1 MSTEQL
7 TLSSL
12 ETESLHTQDQSQE
25 RDVTF
30 PSDDQ
35 KKFAWLDIK
44 EGIQAWQIWGTLG
57 YQDIKRRYKRS
68 MLGPLWITLSMAV
81 TVYSMGFIYSQL
93 FKTNLQDYYPFLVA
107 GMIAWTLISTLILDF
122 SEGFLNDSGLIKQIK
137 LPYSL
142 HIHRIAARNLLIFFH
157 NLIVMIPIFFIFHQ
171 SVSLNLNTLFLI
183 PALAIIY
190 LSSIFFGLIIA
201 MICARYR
208 DIPPIIKSSIQVIFF
223 ITPVMWQPQSLIGK
237 QHLIVDFNPL
247 YAFLEMIRAPLLG
260 NLPSLRNI
268 LVVLIA
274 SFLGFLLSFSM
285 LTRYRKR
292 IIYWL

>member
-57 YQDIKRRYKRS
+57 YQDIKQRYKRS

-107 GMIAWTLISTLILDF
+107 GMIGWTFISTLILDF

-142 HIHRIAARNLLIFFH
+142 HIHRISAKNLLIFFH

-171 SVSLNLNTLFLI
+171 SVSLNFHTLFLI

-223 ITPVMWQPQSLIGK
+223 ITPVMWQPQSLLGK

-260 NLPSLRNI
+260 NLPSLTNI
-268 LVVLIA
+268 FVVLIVTL
-274 SFLGFLLSFSM
+274 LGFLLSFYM

>member
-57 YQDIKRRYKRS
+57 YQDIKQRYKRS

-107 GMIAWTLISTLILDF
+107 GMIAWTFISTLILDF

-260 NLPSLRNI
+260 NLPSLTNI
-268 LVVLIA
+268 FVVLIVT
-274 SFLGFLLSFSM
+274 FLGFLLSFYM